1 MEGRRRGREE
11 QALGEVG
18 VELELPAEVV
28 TELANQKGAEGGGSS
43 AGHGILPSRKEGIE
57 IEKRWES

>member
-1 MEGRRRGREE
+1 M
-11 QALGEVG
+11 GEVG